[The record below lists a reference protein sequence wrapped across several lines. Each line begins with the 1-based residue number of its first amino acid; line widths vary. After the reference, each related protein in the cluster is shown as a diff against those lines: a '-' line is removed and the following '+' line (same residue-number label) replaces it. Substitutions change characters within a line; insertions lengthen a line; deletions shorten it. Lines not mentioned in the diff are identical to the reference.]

1 MRGRGGENV
10 FMFCYLVELL
20 LDAVEAGFE
29 SIAARI
35 DCSIPFR
42 EVVDSGTNVDII
54 LRRIRGSTCG
64 RAQKLGIIFFRVGCC
79 RHNKVF
85 SPMVLQIE

>member
-1 MRGRGGENV
+1 
-10 FMFCYLVELL
+10 MFCYLVELL
-20 LDAVEAGFE
+20 FDAVEAGFE

-54 LRRIRGSTCG
+54 LWRIRGSTCG
-64 RAQKLGIIFFRVGCC
+64 RAQKLGIIFFFMSVVVGTT
-79 RHNKVF
+79 KFF
-85 SPMVLQIE
+85 SGGSVN

>member
-1 MRGRGGENV
+1 
-10 FMFCYLVELL
+10 MFCYLVELL
-20 LDAVEAGFE
+20 FDAVEAGFE

-54 LRRIRGSTCG
+54 LWRIRGSTCG
-64 RAQKLGIIFFRVGCC
+64 RAQKLGIIFFRVVVGTT
-79 RHNKVF
+79 KFF
-85 SPMVLQIE
+85 SGGSEN

>member
-1 MRGRGGENV
+1 
-10 FMFCYLVELL
+10 MFCYLVELL

-54 LRRIRGSTCG
+54 LWRIRGSTCG
-64 RAQKLGIIFFRVGCC
+64 RAQKLGIIFFSC
-79 RHNKVF
+79 RLLSAQQSF
-85 SPMVLQIE
+85 SPVVLQIE